1 MALSP
6 NEESIYVALDAF
18 LIQRRSTVDGRLEWE
33 YSPSFSGHPKILGLS
48 SDGETLY
55 IVKAYGATRILEA
68 IDTAVLTFS
77 PTTSPTRQPT
87 QTPSTLYPTLA
98 PSPQPS
104 APTSGVLAMQ
114 FAEWSWLIAG
124 VLVTL

>member
-68 IDTAVLTFS
+68 IDTAVLTTNS
-77 PTTSPTRQPT
+77 IHTISDACSL
-87 QTPSTLYPTLA
+87 PSTLGPY
-98 PSPQPS
+98 
-104 APTSGVLAMQ
+104 
-114 FAEWSWLIAG
+114 
-124 VLVTL
+124 